1 MCAFLW
7 KTNCIILFTDCPREQ
22 QLVTNVHE
30 IRVRIATSLHEVT
43 SLYVSST
50 DLFLKLFCRKSESF
64 RFFFSSSDWGLGF
77 MACHLEHFNI
87 DVAKTVVVS
96 TTVNWQL
103 FLSSNWK
110 GIPTHQCMSYL
121 NSICESL
128 KKCIGRWPKTNQ
140 HGKSRV
146 STREASRIFVCL
158 FSNSYTLSSTP
169 THE

>member
-7 KTNCIILFTDCPREQ
+7 KTNCIILFTDFSRDQ

-50 DLFLKLFCRKSESF
+50 DLFLSSF
-64 RFFFSSSDWGLGF
+64 VGNPKDFSFFFFFWLRFRVYGLSSW
-77 MACHLEHFNI
+77 EHFNI